1 MERKFEL
8 FMCCLGNGVT
18 VCNKAVREH
27 GDYKMIAHI
36 SPAGNI
42 KFYVQESYIPAPD
55 MERIKDAAEHER
67 YVFLRRLKQDVEANP
82 NAAFLKMLDSLP
94 INVYLDFLGDR
105 SGKREDRDSN
115 LINLYLANN

>member
-1 MERKFEL
+1 MKRKFEL
-8 FMCCLGNGVT
+8 FMGCMGNGVT
-18 VCNKAVREH
+18 VCNKAVEEH
-27 GDYKMIAHI
+27 GDYKQIAHI

-42 KFYVQESYIPAPD
+42 KLYVQESYIPAPD

-105 SGKREDRDSN
+105 SGTREDRDRN
-115 LINLYLANN
+115 LIDLYLAYN